1 MKNSHLFGWGCFGA
15 FLPELLRFF
24 KLVDAGQPLPNL
36 NWPLYAALF
45 SLFVLAAGPFTVAWK
60 PESAFKAVWVGASFP
75 TLVATLIQI
84 APTMPHS

>member
-15 FLPELLRFF
+15 LLPELLRFF

-45 SLFVLAAGPFTVAWK
+45 S
-60 PESAFKAVWVGASFP
+60 
-75 TLVATLIQI
+75 TLIQI

>member
-1 MKNSHLFGWGCFGA
+1 L
-15 FLPELLRFF
+15 LPELLRFF

-45 SLFVLAAGPFTVAWK
+45 ALFILAAGPFTVAWK

>member
-15 FLPELLRFF
+15 LLPELLRFF

-84 APTMPHS
+84 APTVPHS